1 MGCTKSKPPRV
12 TFLSREDL
20 EILKSHTK
28 FDDNEILEFYK
39 AFKEHCPDGRLT
51 PEKFISM
58 YKMFFWKGNAK
69 LYCEHVF
76 RTFDTDQ
83 NGYIDF
89 KEFILAV
96 YVTSTGT
103 PEEKFRSAFRMY
115 DVDGNGVIDQDE
127 MSSVMQ
133 AIYGMMG
140 EGANWADERAK
151 FIFIQMDENFDGQIT
166 EDEFLRGC
174 LQDEELSKMLVV

>member
-1 MGCTKSKPPRV
+1 MGCIKSKPRV

-28 FDDNEILEFYK
+28 FDDDKIIELYK

-58 YKMFFWKGNAK
+58 YKMFFWKGNAE

-96 YVTSTGT
+96 YVTSAGT

-127 MSSVMQ
+127 MANVMQ
-133 AIYGMMG
+133 AIYGMME
-140 EGANWADERAK
+140 EGAKNPGYWADESAK
-151 FIFIQMDENFDGQIT
+151 CIFIQMDENFDGHIT
-166 EDEFLRGC
+166 ENELLRGC
-174 LQDEELSKMLVV
+174 LEDEEL